1 MYTNKQKKPFIP
13 GTRLTPF
20 GVICVVCLNLRDI
33 RLQDGRW
40 DFILLF
46 KDPISII
53 VFLSVFGD
61 KSLSEK

>member
-1 MYTNKQKKPFIP
+1 
-13 GTRLTPF
+13 
-20 GVICVVCLNLRDI
+20 VICVVCLNLRDI